1 MTNKNFKL
9 YFIGYFI
16 LFGIVITLIS
26 SLINYKLHLIEIENS
41 IKKYAQEVSSSRIN
55 YILKPHIDKM
65 DDIVS
70 AIAHDKTLVD
80 FIQTKNSAKEPE
92 LQNLFLT
99 MTLAHKSIMHAR
111 LLDADGNEV
120 IRVNRANE
128 QSLPY
133 ISKDSQ
139 LQDKSLREYFEI
151 VSKMTTQQIWHSKL
165 NLNIENG
172 KLEVPYSPTIRI
184 AMPLFKE
191 NKFAGMVICNIHSN
205 QLIDS
210 IEDSP
215 LFNLYIIDKD
225 GYYILHPDR
234 KYSWNKYT
242 GVKRDLYEDFA
253 QEAASI
259 LAKKTTGRNIYAY
272 ALDDILNNED
282 KAILILKPK
291 EKSID
296 ALKHTN
302 RITTIIVA
310 LLSLF
315 FSIPLAIYVSRS
327 PTKLQQILQKSNIE
341 LQLFSDIIDKYV
353 ITATTKISGI
363 ITNVS
368 TAFVKVSGF
377 SKEELINQKMN
388 IIHHP
393 DTAKE
398 SFDDLWKT
406 ILLGKEWKGELK
418 NKTKQGDSYWIKQ
431 TIIPIKD
438 EKNEIT
444 SFMSVGVDIS
454 AKKEL
459 EILAL
464 TDKLTNLYNR
474 RKVDECL
481 FLEVE
486 KSKRYN
492 NPLSVIMIDI
502 DYFKKVN
509 DTYGHQTGDS
519 VLKEVAKLLI
529 ANTRKID
536 CCGRFG
542 GEEFIVLCPDTNKDG
557 AVVLAEQIRIAVE
570 EYIFETVE
578 HLTISL
584 GIATCEKTDDMNSLI
599 KKCDEALYM
608 AKAQGRNRSV
618 YL

>member
-70 AIAHDKTLVD
+70 AIAHDKTLID

-259 LAKKTTGRNIYAY
+259 LAKRQQAEIFMLMHWMIY
-272 ALDDILNNED
+272 
-282 KAILILKPK
+282 
-291 EKSID
+291 
-296 ALKHTN
+296 
-302 RITTIIVA
+302 
-310 LLSLF
+310 
-315 FSIPLAIYVSRS
+315 
-327 PTKLQQILQKSNIE
+327 
-341 LQLFSDIIDKYV
+341 
-353 ITATTKISGI
+353 
-363 ITNVS
+363 
-368 TAFVKVSGF
+368 
-377 SKEELINQKMN
+377 
-388 IIHHP
+388 
-393 DTAKE
+393 
-398 SFDDLWKT
+398 
-406 ILLGKEWKGELK
+406 
-418 NKTKQGDSYWIKQ
+418 
-431 TIIPIKD
+431 
-438 EKNEIT
+438 
-444 SFMSVGVDIS
+444 
-454 AKKEL
+454 
-459 EILAL
+459 
-464 TDKLTNLYNR
+464 
-474 RKVDECL
+474 
-481 FLEVE
+481 
-486 KSKRYN
+486 
-492 NPLSVIMIDI
+492 
-502 DYFKKVN
+502 
-509 DTYGHQTGDS
+509 
-519 VLKEVAKLLI
+519 
-529 ANTRKID
+529 
-536 CCGRFG
+536 
-542 GEEFIVLCPDTNKDG
+542 
-557 AVVLAEQIRIAVE
+557 
-570 EYIFETVE
+570 
-578 HLTISL
+578 
-584 GIATCEKTDDMNSLI
+584 
-599 KKCDEALYM
+599 
-608 AKAQGRNRSV
+608 
-618 YL
+618 

>member
-398 SFDDLWKT
+398 SFDDLW
-406 ILLGKEWKGELK
+406 
-418 NKTKQGDSYWIKQ
+418 
-431 TIIPIKD
+431 
-438 EKNEIT
+438 
-444 SFMSVGVDIS
+444 
-454 AKKEL
+454 
-459 EILAL
+459 
-464 TDKLTNLYNR
+464 
-474 RKVDECL
+474 
-481 FLEVE
+481 
-486 KSKRYN
+486 
-492 NPLSVIMIDI
+492 
-502 DYFKKVN
+502 
-509 DTYGHQTGDS
+509 
-519 VLKEVAKLLI
+519 
-529 ANTRKID
+529 
-536 CCGRFG
+536 
-542 GEEFIVLCPDTNKDG
+542 
-557 AVVLAEQIRIAVE
+557 
-570 EYIFETVE
+570 
-578 HLTISL
+578 
-584 GIATCEKTDDMNSLI
+584 
-599 KKCDEALYM
+599 
-608 AKAQGRNRSV
+608 
-618 YL
+618 